1 MSLFNFM
8 HVGLTGGIG
17 CGKSTVVG
25 FFRDAGWRTLES
37 DKIVAE
43 LLSGDEEVRSAL
55 RQRWGAAVF
64 TSEGGVDRRAIA
76 GKVFQDEAELG
87 WLEQLLHPQVRAAWQ
102 GALAAVPE
110 ANWLVEIPLIFEKR
124 LETAFDLTVCVA
136 SPPHIV
142 ELRMVARGYSGE
154 EVERRRQRQ
163 MPLGEK
169 MRRAD
174 FVITNAGSLEFLQ
187 DQTMRLIAQISED

>member
-1 MSLFNFM
+1 MK
-8 HVGLTGGIG
+8 VGLTGGIG

-25 FFRDAGWRTLES
+25 FFREAGWQTLES

-43 LLSGDEEVRSAL
+43 LLSGDADIQAAL
-55 RQRWGAAVF
+55 RERWGATVF
-64 TSEGGVDRRAIA
+64 TSGGEVDRRAIA
-76 GKVFQDEAELG
+76 TRVFQDEEELR
-87 WLEQLLHPQVRAAWQ
+87 WLEQLLHPRVRESWQ
-102 GALAAVPE
+102 GALVAAPD

-136 SPPHIV
+136 SPVDVV
-142 ELRMVARGYSGE
+142 EIRMASRAYSGE

-163 MPLGEK
+163 MPLDEK

-174 FVITNAGSLEFLQ
+174 LVITNAGSLEFLK
-187 DQTMRLIAQISED
+187 DQTMRLIAQISGD

>member
-1 MSLFNFM
+1 MK
-8 HVGLTGGIG
+8 VGLTGGIG

-25 FFRDAGWRTLES
+25 FFREAGWQTLES

-43 LLSGDEEVRSAL
+43 LLSGDADIQAAL
-55 RQRWGAAVF
+55 RDRWGATVF
-64 TSEGGVDRRAIA
+64 TSGGEVDRRAIA
-76 GKVFQDEAELG
+76 TRVFQDEEELR
-87 WLEQLLHPQVRAAWQ
+87 WLEQLLHPRVRESWQ
-102 GALAAVPE
+102 GALAAMPE

-136 SPPHIV
+136 SPVDVV
-142 ELRMVARGYSGE
+142 EIRMASRAYSGE

-163 MPLGEK
+163 MPLDEK

-174 FVITNAGSLEFLQ
+174 LVITNAGSLEFLK
-187 DQTMRLIAQISED
+187 DQTMRLIAQISGD